1 MYRAWPGMVRAMRG
15 VALVV
20 VTVQLYS
27 TILGMD
33 GVPLGDV
40 EVGERMLHVE
50 ITQTHIHMKGTYRN
64 K

>member
-1 MYRAWPGMVRAMRG
+1 MYRAWCARCGG

-40 EVGERMLHVE
+40 EVGERMLE
-50 ITQTHIHMKGTYRN
+50 ITQTHIHMKDTYITGTS
-64 K
+64 KH

>member
-1 MYRAWPGMVRAMRG
+1 MYRAWCARCGG

-40 EVGERMLHVE
+40 EVEERMLE
-50 ITQTHIHMKGTYRN
+50 ITQTHIHMKDTYMYRN

>member
-1 MYRAWPGMVRAMRG
+1 MYRHPGMVRAMRG

-40 EVGERMLHVE
+40 EVGERMLE
-50 ITQTHIHMKGTYRN
+50 ITQTHFHMKDTYRN

>member
-1 MYRAWPGMVRAMRG
+1 MVRAMRG

-40 EVGERMLHVE
+40 EVGERMLE
-50 ITQTHIHMKGTYRN
+50 ITQTHFHMKDTSRN